1 MSSATIFIS
10 HTHTDQAVADAI
22 RDAIFELFGSES
34 VTVTYSTSREL
45 GGGVPI
51 GEDWFRWIGEQVR
64 GAAVTLVLL
73 TPTSVQKPWVLWE
86 AGAVYG
92 AALTNEDSTL
102 RRVRPLAFQIGM
114 DDIPSP
120 LRSSH
125 AQVARGDQYEDI
137 KQLLDEFVHDFSD
150 VTKKAVV
157 IRAAQR
163 VDVAAKNL
171 LEATREALRT
181 SPLIPTEP
189 IVNEWCTRL
198 DILTEHHRHSEVRQL
213 HEWLLVAFGQ
223 SEEKGEKPID
233 IRLHRRLAQL
243 YMASAHY
250 TEAAQQFEL
259 ARRLSPRDI
268 FIMRSL
274 GQTYLAEHNYPAAAR
289 VISEIETLD
298 PHAFT
303 KNAECAALK
312 GRWHR
317 EQDQHTEA
325 HDTYAKAFQE
335 NPDSYYLGDLFAAA
349 KLRLGDRH
357 GAADIYQRTLSIIER
372 LPDRNFWIYATA
384 ANAAIVNG
392 DRDGAIRYFAAIRDD
407 NPSEADMQSIEGG
420 LIRILPLLGTTTEGV
435 AEWKLLLHGG
445 SNKTLSGESRELES
459 GN

>member
-1 MSSATIFIS
+1 MSPATIFIS
-10 HTHTDQAVADAI
+10 HTHTDQAVADAV
-22 RDAIFELFGSES
+22 RNAIFELFGRES

-51 GEDWFRWIGEQVR
+51 GEDWFRWIGEQVHK
-64 GAAVTLVLL
+64 ASVTLVLL

-92 AALTNEDSTL
+92 AALTSEDSTL

-137 KQLLDEFVHDFSD
+137 KQLLDEFVSDFFSD
-150 VTKKAVV
+150 VNEKAGF

-163 VDVAAKNL
+163 VPVAAKSL
-171 LEATREALRT
+171 LETASEALRT

-198 DILTEHHRHSEVRQL
+198 DNLTEHHRHSEVRQL

-223 SEEKGEKPID
+223 SKENGLKPID

-250 TEAAQQFEL
+250 IEAAQQFEL

-268 FIMRSL
+268 FVMRSL
-274 GQTYLAEHNYPAAAR
+274 GQAYLAQGNYPDAAR
-289 VISEIETLD
+289 VISEIEKLD
-298 PHAFT
+298 PRAFI

-317 EQDQHTEA
+317 EQNQHTEA
-325 HDTYAKAFQE
+325 HDIYAKAFQE
-335 NPDSYYLGDLFAAA
+335 NSDSYYLGDLLAVA
-349 KLRLGDRH
+349 KLQLGDRH
-357 GAADIYQRTLSIIER
+357 GAADIYRRTLSIIER

-392 DRDGAIRYFAAIRDD
+392 DRTGAIEYFSSIRDD

-420 LIRILPLLGTTTEGV
+420 LIRILPLLGTTTEEL
-435 AEWKLLLHGG
+435 AEWKSLLHEGPA
-445 SNKTLSGESRELES
+445 EA
-459 GN
+459 